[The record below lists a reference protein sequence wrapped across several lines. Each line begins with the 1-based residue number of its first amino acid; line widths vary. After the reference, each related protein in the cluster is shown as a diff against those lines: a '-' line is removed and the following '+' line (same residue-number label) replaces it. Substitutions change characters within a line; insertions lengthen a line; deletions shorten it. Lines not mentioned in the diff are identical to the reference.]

1 MRFPIKLFTIQGD
14 LVFMNNFSHKLAVV
28 SVCATLSLILGGNKE
43 AKAINFTIEGNSSTG
58 IGERVLNSQVS
69 VERTQDSPIERR
81 YFSELDLTGFS
92 IPPGTGASATFET
105 SIQYTGPRSPDFY
118 LDLFGYVGNG
128 SADLSDFNAGVRLG
142 TERPLFRYPSSRFA
156 NVSFDVSQFV
166 NERIRNRDN
175 FGGFGIRVHNS
186 SSFLSYGSGYIP
198 ATSLTVSTEP
208 VPEPATILG
217 TAVALGWGGW
227 LKRKNSSQQNK
238 TKS

>member
-14 LVFMNNFSHKLAVV
+14 LVFMNIFFDKLAFV

-58 IGERVLNSQVS
+58 IGERVLNSSVS
-69 VERTQDSPIERR
+69 VDRRQDFPIERR

-92 IPPGTGASATFET
+92 IPPDTRVYATFKT
-105 SIQYTGPRSPDFY
+105 SIQYMGPISSNFY

-128 SADLSDFNAGVRLG
+128 TADLSDFNAGVRLG
-142 TERPLFRYPSSRFA
+142 TEKPLFAGPNSRFA

-198 ATSLTVSTEP
+198 ATNLTISTEP

-217 TAVALGWGGW
+217 AAVALGWGGW

-238 TKS
+238 TKL

>member
-1 MRFPIKLFTIQGD
+1 
-14 LVFMNNFSHKLAVV
+14 MNNFSYKLAFV
-28 SVCATLSLILGGNKE
+28 SVCTTLSLISGGNKE

-58 IGERVLNSQVS
+58 IGERVLNSSVS
-69 VERTQDSPIERR
+69 VDRRQNFPIERR
-81 YFSELDLTGFS
+81 YFSELDMTGFS
-92 IPPGTGASATFET
+92 IPPDTRVYATFKT
-105 SIQYTGPRSPDFY
+105 SIQYMGPISSNFY

-128 SADLSDFNAGVRLG
+128 TADLSDFNAGVRLG
-142 TERPLFRYPSSRFA
+142 TEKPLFAGPNSRFA
-156 NVSFDVSQFV
+156 DISFDVSQFV

-198 ATSLTVSTEP
+198 ATNLTISTEP

-217 TAVALGWGGW
+217 AAVALGWGGW

-238 TKS
+238 TKL